1 MKQYS
6 IGEWGLME
14 FKKLKVAEGSR
25 GSSVIALEEQATH
38 SRPVPVSSL
47 ILSRQN
53 RLALLGIAHVK
64 NQKQNLSN

>member
-25 GSSVIALEEQATH
+25 GSSRM
-38 SRPVPVSSL
+38 S
-47 ILSRQN
+47 
-53 RLALLGIAHVK
+53 
-64 NQKQNLSN
+64 